1 MEYLLLRS
9 LTVFFQLINILL
21 VARVV
26 LSWARYNPNNKYIL
40 LLFNVTEPILEPF
53 RRLSNKMNLHF
64 EMVDLSPLIAMLG
77 IQYIIQPLTFTLIRM
92 IF

>member
-1 MEYLLLRS
+1 M
-9 LTVFFQLINILL
+9 
-21 VARVV
+21 
-26 LSWARYNPNNKYIL
+26 

-53 RRLSNKMNLHF
+53 RKLSNKLNLHF

-77 IQYIIQPLTFTLIRM
+77 IQYVIQPLAYTLIRL